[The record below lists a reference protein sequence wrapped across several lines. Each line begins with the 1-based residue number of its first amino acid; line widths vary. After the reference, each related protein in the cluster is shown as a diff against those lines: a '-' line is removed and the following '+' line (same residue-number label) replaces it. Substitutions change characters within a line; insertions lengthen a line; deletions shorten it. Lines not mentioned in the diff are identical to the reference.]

1 MIMRNLDKA
10 KEAYR
15 NRDIKASVAAHS
27 TRAASP
33 IAPAGQPGAAG
44 EHHTQAQGRYIKS
57 VVYGG
62 LDGIITTFAVVA
74 GVAGAALSAGIVL
87 ILGFANLIADGLSM
101 AIGDYL
107 SSKAER
113 EYQSAERAR
122 EAWEVENYPDG
133 EKQELVE
140 IYTAKGI
147 PRQDA
152 EAVAGIFARNPKAW
166 VDIMMVEELGIV
178 GSNEPPLANAVATF
192 LSFGLFGFIPLLTYV
207 VATFVTF
214 LRGNSFMIAA
224 TLTGV
229 TLFVLGAVK
238 VRITGK
244 NWFLSGLETF
254 VIGGITAAAAYGV
267 GVLLGGLA

>member
-1 MIMRNLDKA
+1 MITRSLDKA
-10 KEAYR
+10 KEAFR
-15 NRDIKASVAAHS
+15 NRDIEASVAAHS
-27 TRAASP
+27 PGARAA
-33 IAPAGQPGAAG
+33 AAA
-44 EHHTQAQGRYIKS
+44 ERHTQAQGRYIKS

-87 ILGFANLIADGLSM
+87 ILGFANLIADGISM

-107 SSKAER
+107 SSKSER
-113 EYQSAERAR
+113 EYQNAERTR
-122 EAWEVENYPDG
+122 EAWEVEHYPEG
-133 EKQELVE
+133 EKKELVE
-140 IYTAKGI
+140 IYEAKGI
-147 PRQDA
+147 PAKDA
-152 EAVAGIFARNPKAW
+152 EAMVSILAKNPKAW

-178 GSNEPPLANAVATF
+178 GSDESPFANAVATF
-192 LSFGLFGFIPLLTYV
+192 FSFAVFGFVPLLTYV
-207 VATFVTF
+207 VATFVPF
-214 LRGNSFMIAA
+214 LHANSFLIAA
-224 TLTGV
+224 LLTGA
-229 TLFVLGAVK
+229 TLFALGAVK